1 MEITRNLSLSAN
13 VDGMMELSSKPMG
26 DDIKFTCICHNLVE
40 RTPDE
45 VQTML
50 AELGKFISVVYANC
64 GLGTIDAD
72 TVIAEMTTHKQ
83 VAASTIKAE
92 EAEEPEVTM
101 SADD

>member
-72 TVIAEMTTHKQ
+72 TVIAEMTAHKQ
-83 VAASTIKAE
+83 ATSTIKAE
-92 EAEEPEVTM
+92 ETTEPEVTM
-101 SADD
+101 SAGD